1 MATPIRCF
9 NWILPR
15 LARLQAGS
23 LLMRRSSVKWKACP
37 TVDLVSGEPLSPGSP
52 APRCCRS
59 CKYRRDLRRRLFVA
73 HRLNQRDLLG
83 AVVQQLAHG
92 LAELEQLAA
101 VAAVP
106 EGVPVPRPCPPADTP
121 AVHSAA
127 PTSLDRRRAARA
139 AAAGPCSA
147 ARAPVHGPG
156 LPVHGVDPRFCAVP
170 H

>member
-59 CKYRRDLRRRLFVA
+59 CEYRRDLRRRLFVA
-73 HRLNQRDLLG
+73 HRLNQCDLLG

-101 VAAVP
+101 VAAGP
-106 EGVPVPRPCPPADTP
+106 EGVRVTCPRPAACSP
-121 AVHSAA
+121 AVHPALGPA
-127 PTSLDRRRAARA
+127 LT
-139 AAAGPCSA
+139 AG
-147 ARAPVHGPG
+147 
-156 LPVHGVDPRFCAVP
+156 
-170 H
+170 

>member
-59 CKYRRDLRRRLFVA
+59 CEYRRDLRRRLFVA
-73 HRLNQRDLLG
+73 HRLHQLELLG
-83 AVVQQLAHG
+83 AVAQQLAHDT
-92 LAELEQLAA
+92 AELEHLTR
-101 VAAVP
+101 VAPVP
-106 EGVPVPRPCPPADTP
+106 EGV
-121 AVHSAA
+121 
-127 PTSLDRRRAARA
+127 
-139 AAAGPCSA
+139 
-147 ARAPVHGPG
+147 
-156 LPVHGVDPRFCAVP
+156 
-170 H
+170 